1 MIAQIVGELGPWNWI
16 AIGLVLL
23 ALEIAVPGVFLLWF
37 GLAGIIVGALSLM
50 FHNASFWPWEF
61 QVVLF
66 LGLSI
71 VLAWYGK
78 RLMDKGDVTDEP
90 LLNKRSEQM
99 IGRLA
104 TLTEPVVDGYGR
116 IKIGDSLWRV
126 KGPDLAS
133 GVKVKVTS
141 VVGNEL
147 VVEAVS

>member
-1 MIAQIVGELGPWNWI
+1 
-16 AIGLVLL
+16 VL
-23 ALEIAVPGVFLLWF
+23 FL
-37 GLAGIIVGALSLM
+37 ALSL
-50 FHNASFWPWEF
+50 A
-61 QVVLF
+61 
-66 LGLSI
+66 
-71 VLAWYGK
+71 LAWYGK

-126 KGPDLAS
+126 KGPDLAK
-133 GVKVKVTS
+133 GAKVKVTS

-147 VVEAVS
+147 VIEAVS

>member
-1 MIAQIVGELGPWNWI
+1 MIAQIVGELGPWNWV

-50 FHNASFWPWEF
+50 FHNASFWPWEL

-66 LGLSI
+66 LALSI

-99 IGRLA
+99 VGRYA
-104 TLTEPVVDGYGR
+104 TLTEPVTNGYGR
-116 IKIGDSLWRV
+116 IKIGDTLWRV
-126 KGPDLAS
+126 KGPDLAIGS
-133 GVKVKVTS
+133 KVKVTY
-141 VVGNEL
+141 VDGNDL
-147 VVEAVS
+147 VVAAV

>member
-23 ALEIAVPGVFLLWF
+23 ALEIAIPGVFLLWF

-126 KGPDLAS
+126 KGPDLAK
-133 GVKVKVTS
+133 GAKVKVTS

-147 VVEAVS
+147 VIEAVS